1 MWNYWKGLFLLVLSF
16 VFFGGRWRCPALAA
30 VSVPSQTFDL
40 WTNVDGVWD
49 QGTQTLTIQP
59 HWAGT
64 GQIDSTKWFPMV
76 TALQLTGEEIT
87 KVEFKNNVW
96 FPNVANGLFQNFKSQ
111 IIFPLTQY
119 TSNVWSMLN
128 MFNGA
133 VKFNSDISNW
143 DVSNV
148 TDMYWM
154 FAGEQQVLISV

>member
-1 MWNYWKGLFLLVLSF
+1 M
-16 VFFGGRWRCPALAA
+16 
-30 VSVPSQTFDL
+30 
-40 WTNVDGVWD
+40 
-49 QGTQTLTIQP
+49 TIQTTTS
-59 HWAGT
+59 GT
-64 GQIDSTKWFPMV
+64 GQIDSAKWFPMV
-76 TALQLTGEEIT
+76 AALQLTGEEIT
-87 KVEFKNNVW
+87 KVEFNNNVW

-148 TDMYWM
+148 TDMY
-154 FAGEQQVLISV
+154 